1 MQVMARAAIPG
12 TLPGSTALKSNEGKV
27 MAGEHVHAQEVVA
40 AAFAAAEQ
48 GAAMSADAMGRALIQ
63 AVVERYL
70 TYRAPADVRSEL
82 AYLAESLDDDAPVV
96 TRGC

>member
-1 MQVMARAAIPG
+1 
-12 TLPGSTALKSNEGKV
+12 
-27 MAGEHVHAQEVVA
+27 MAGEHARARELVA

-70 TYRAPADVRSEL
+70 EYRSLDDIRSEL